1 MGWWINS
8 SEFVNVLKSQWY
20 EQWLAKSEILG
31 SGAKIKN
38 SSFYLRFLSFDLFN
52 ICFVSRNI
60 EIFQQ
65 LQRWDGIKVRLPP
78 GIWSWNSRRDSRDIP
93 LQHMCIRYF
102 YTVLN
107 FMKGINSN
115 TNTSLS
121 ANFQLKLFPDQCPSQ
136 HNFH

>member
-1 MGWWINS
+1 MGRWINS

-20 EQWLAKSEILG
+20 EQWLAKSGILG
-31 SGAKIKN
+31 SGANIKN
-38 SSFYLRFLSFDLFN
+38 SSFYLRFLLFDLFN
-52 ICFVSRNI
+52 ICFVTRNI
-60 EIFQQ
+60 EIFQK
-65 LQRWDGIKVRLPP
+65 LQRWDGVKVRLPP
-78 GIWSWNSRRDSRDIP
+78 GIWSWNSCRDSRDIS

-121 ANFQLKLFPDQCPSQ
+121 ANFQLKLFPDQCPSL